1 MSKSNID
8 TLKSSLFAELK
19 SLLQLIHQL
28 IERMDT
34 SVPFYPYSPILFD
47 EVRNFCMY
55 LTRMYHGSTICI
67 DTDFIEKSYT
77 LSDNICIIRNRIH
90 NIIYDIDMY
99 QI

>member
-8 TLKSSLFAELK
+8 TIKASLLAELK
-19 SLLQLIHQL
+19 SLLRLIHKF
-28 IERMDT
+28 IERINT
-34 SVPFYPYSPILFD
+34 SLPVYPDSPILFN
-47 EVRNFCMY
+47 EIKNFCMY
-55 LTRMYHGSTICI
+55 LTRMHHGSIICL

-77 LSDNICIIRNRIH
+77 IYDNIRIIRNRIH